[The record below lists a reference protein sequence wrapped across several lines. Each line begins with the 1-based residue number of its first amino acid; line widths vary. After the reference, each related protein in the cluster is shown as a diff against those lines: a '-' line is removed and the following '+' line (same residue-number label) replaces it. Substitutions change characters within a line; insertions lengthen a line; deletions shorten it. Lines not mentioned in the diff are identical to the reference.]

1 MEVVQLRQVHRPI
14 SQQVIALETEW
25 PNLDRIAGNEI
36 AVIGV
41 AEAVAQTDLFI
52 DCFKLRFFSSH
63 DINTY
68 DTFSKKMI

>member
-1 MEVVQLRQVHRPI
+1 MEEEVQLRQAHLPI

-25 PNLDRIAGNEI
+25 PSLDRIAGNEI

-52 DCFKLRFFSSH
+52 DYFKLCFFSH

-68 DTFSKKMI
+68 DAFTKK